1 MEFKLKIEPLAKFDI
16 QNEIKFYNSKQSG
29 LGKKFHAELK
39 VYFKTVKQNPFY
51 GIRYDD
57 VHCLPLK
64 KFPAMI
70 HYTLDETNQIIIVRA
85 VVNTHKD
92 PDTNWVK

>member
-1 MEFKLKIEPLAKFDI
+1 MGFKLKIEPLAKFDI
-16 QNEIKFYNSKQSG
+16 QNEIKFYNSKQTG
-29 LGKKFHAELK
+29 LGKKFHTELK
-39 VYFKTVKQNPFY
+39 VYFKAVKQNPFY

-70 HYTLDETNQIIIVRA
+70 HYTLDELNKIIIVRA
-85 VVNTHKD
+85 VINTNKD
-92 PDTNWVK
+92 PDTNWLK